1 MKVILLKDVSKV
13 GKKDQIVEVSIG
25 YANNYLFAKK
35 LAVAYSDKSIEILK
49 QQEQDRIDKDNQNR
63 ENAKKLKEELKNI
76 TLEFKAKTGK
86 DGKMFGTISLKQVQ
100 EQLKDKYDI
109 EIDKRKF
116 INKTPIDSLGMVI
129 LQNELYKGVI
139 ADIRVHVSEEQ

>member
-1 MKVILLKDVSKV
+1 MKVILLKDVNKV

-116 INKTPIDSLGMVI
+116 INKTPIDSLGVVI

-139 ADIRVHVSEEQ
+139 ADIRVHVSEE

>member
-1 MKVILLKDVSKV
+1 MKVILLKDVNKV
-13 GKKDQIVEVSIG
+13 GKKNQIVEVSIG

-116 INKTPIDSLGMVI
+116 INKTPIDSLGVVI

-139 ADIRVHVSEEQ
+139 ADIRVHVSEE

>member
-1 MKVILLKDVSKV
+1 MKVILLKDVNKV

-100 EQLKDKYDI
+100 EQLKEKYNI

-116 INKTPIDSLGMVI
+116 INKTPIDSLGVVI

-139 ADIRVHVSEEQ
+139 ADIRVHVSEE

>member
-1 MKVILLKDVSKV
+1 MKVILLKDVNKV

-25 YANNYLFAKK
+25 YANNYLFTKK

-116 INKTPIDSLGMVI
+116 INKTPIDSLGVVI

-139 ADIRVHVSEEQ
+139 ADIRVHVSEE

>member
-1 MKVILLKDVSKV
+1 MKVILLKDVNKV

-100 EQLKDKYDI
+100 EQLKDKYNI

-116 INKTPIDSLGMVI
+116 INKTPIDSLGVVI

-139 ADIRVHVSEEQ
+139 ADIRVHVSEE

>member
-1 MKVILLKDVSKV
+1 MKVILLKDVNKV

-35 LAVAYSDKSIEILK
+35 LSVAYSDKSIEILK

-116 INKTPIDSLGMVI
+116 INKTPIDSLGVVI

-139 ADIRVHVSEEQ
+139 ADIRVHVSEE

>member
-1 MKVILLKDVSKV
+1 MKVILLKDVNKV

-100 EQLKDKYDI
+100 EQLKEKYNI

-116 INKTPIDSLGMVI
+116 INKTPIDSLGVVI

-139 ADIRVHVSEEQ
+139 ADIRVHVLEE